1 MFDDT
6 RADWGASKPRG
17 ALSFVATSARSEF
30 FSHYDGGSPLG
41 LAARPHSACLDRVKQ
56 DQAFHMNG
64 NGWTDIGYNGL
75 VCQHGRAIEGRGID
89 YVGAHCPDHNLTG
102 YGWQFMVGGDESPT
116 PAAYARM
123 RRAYDDCVKRSG
135 PLAKKGHRDG
145 LATACP
151 GDIIYRWIR
160 AGMEALTTQPE
171 GEPMAT
177 AAEIADEILKRRV
190 VDYYGNDTTVGAAI
204 GLTLRNSTSAALDA
218 RKAVAL
224 AEAAA
229 LAEAPLTKQDID
241 DIGNGVVQAL
251 GAEYDASVV
260 LTPKGGDPA

>member
-6 RADWGASKPRG
+6 RDDWDAAPPRG
-17 ALSFVATSARSEF
+17 GLTYVSPAVRTEF
-30 FSHYDGGSPLG
+30 YSHYDGATPLG
-41 LAARPHSACLDRVKQ
+41 LASKPHSSCLARVKH
-56 DQAFHMNG
+56 DQLFHMNG

-75 VCQHGRAIEGRGID
+75 VCQHGRAIEGRGIN
-89 YVGAHCPDHNLTG
+89 YVGAHCPNHNLTG
-102 YGWQFMVGGDESPT
+102 YGWQFMVGGDEQPT

-123 RRAYDDCVKRSG
+123 RRAYDDCVARTG
-135 PLAKKGHRDG
+135 RPLAKRGHRDG
-145 LATACP
+145 IATACP

-160 AGMEALTTQPE
+160 AGMEALNE
-171 GEPMAT
+171 GEGSMAT

-204 GLTLRNSTSAALDA
+204 GYTLRNSTSAALDA

-229 LAEAPLTKQDID
+229 MSDKPLTRADIEE
-241 DIGNGVVQAL
+241 IGAGVVDAL
-251 GAEYDASVV
+251 DGEYDARVI
-260 LTPKGGDPA
+260 LTPKEGDPA